1 MNAKVGAGGTA
12 ASVWEADDAPPLRV
26 LLLGA
31 TGAVGGEVLRQA
43 LAEARIAQIVAPTR
57 RALPTADKLYNP
69 PTDFVDLRADASWWT
84 VDAAICCLGTT
95 IKAAGSRPAFAAVD
109 RDLPIQIAG
118 YARAAG
124 CRSFAL
130 NSSLGASLTGAF
142 YLRTKAE
149 VENGVREMGFP
160 SLTIIRPSLIDAER
174 DHRRSGERIG
184 ILIGRLLQPVI
195 PKRYRPVTA
204 AAIAQALLQA
214 TLEGQVG
221 ERIIE
226 SERLGLA

>member
-1 MNAKVGAGGTA
+1 MSAKVGAGETAA
-12 ASVWEADDAPPLRV
+12 ASVWADAQPLRL

-43 LAEARIAQIVAPTR
+43 LANARIAQVTAPTR
-57 RALPTADKLYNP
+57 RALSAASKLFNP
-69 PTDFVDLRADASWWT
+69 LTDFAALRADVDWWT

-95 IKAAGSRPAFAAVD
+95 IEAAGSRPAFAAVD
-109 RDLPIQIAG
+109 RDLPIEIAA

-130 NSSLGASLTGAF
+130 NSSLGASLAGNF

-149 VENGVREMGFP
+149 AENGIRELGFP
-160 SLTIIRPSLIDAER
+160 SLTVVRPSLIDAAREHSRPAER
-174 DHRRSGERIG
+174 VG

-195 PKRYRPVTA
+195 PKRYRPVAA

-214 TLEGQVG
+214 TLEGHAG

-226 SERLGLA
+226 SERLGSS